1 MVSFIDRYLTSVLEH
16 SGNSVIINSGII
28 VLEEMI
34 EMKRRTKNHDESIFS
49 SDSYN
54 FRNVSRK

>member
-1 MVSFIDRYLTSVLEH
+1 MVSFVDRYLTSALEH

-34 EMKRRTKNHDESIFS
+34 EMKRRTENHDDSIFS
-49 SDSYN
+49 SDS
-54 FRNVSRK
+54 